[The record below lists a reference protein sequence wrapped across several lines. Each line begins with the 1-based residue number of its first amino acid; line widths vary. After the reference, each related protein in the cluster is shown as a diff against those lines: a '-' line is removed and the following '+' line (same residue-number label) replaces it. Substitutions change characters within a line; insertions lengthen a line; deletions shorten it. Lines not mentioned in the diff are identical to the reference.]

1 MTRSFLFAEIIF
13 NFLKFIVDILS
24 YLCYNDIVPRG
35 DAIKQGGAPKMTRF
49 EMEITGKCGEFWK
62 KEAMKKLD
70 SIREDYAKGEIIY
83 EDDNA
88 VKWATNGSYL
98 PAECVE
104 HMVFAGLPVNV
115 EATAK
120 KRKAQISR
128 DIKAY
133 IKAMENSPAD
143 DEERYEME
151 AAFGKGTTVV
161 NVLTGRTTRL

>member
-1 MTRSFLFAEIIF
+1 
-13 NFLKFIVDILS
+13 
-24 YLCYNDIVPRG
+24 
-35 DAIKQGGAPKMTRF
+35 MTRF
-49 EMEITGKCGEFWK
+49 EMELSGKCGEFWK

-70 SIREDYAKGEIIY
+70 SIREDYAKGEIVY

-88 VKWATNGSYL
+88 VKWSTNGSYL

-120 KRKAQISR
+120 KRKAQIAW

-133 IKAMENSPAD
+133 IKAMENAPVG

-161 NVLTGRTTRL
+161 NVLTGRTVRL